1 MLILPYITNII
12 PKDPQNILGLTRY
25 QIQQILNP
33 FNRSGN
39 SAHIL
44 NVFNGNQM

>member
-1 MLILPYITNII
+1 MLILPYIANFI
-12 PKDPQNILGLTRY
+12 PNDPYYILGLTKF
-25 QIQQILNP
+25 QIQQNVTP
-33 FNRSGN
+33 FDCSGN